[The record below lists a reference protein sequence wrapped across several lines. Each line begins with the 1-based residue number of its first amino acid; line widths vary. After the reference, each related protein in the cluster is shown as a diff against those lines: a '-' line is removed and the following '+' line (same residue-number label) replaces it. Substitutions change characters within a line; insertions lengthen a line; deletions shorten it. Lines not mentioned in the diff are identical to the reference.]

1 MSNQQ
6 NSQVRFTA
14 VQTPEFGQLKEGKFN
29 PWILWVTIRRCWM
42 WALPIGSLLAGIA
55 AILVIETFVPE
66 YRAEHWLEAKQDYLV
81 FQGVMPVA
89 KNLSTTEKPI
99 ILNPIVLDP
108 VLADPA
114 LRKAPSLSDPELAE
128 VNLRTNLTITS
139 GGTTERLV
147 ISYTDIDRDAAAM
160 VANAITDSYLRTREA
175 FDSRRVENLEKWLAP
190 ELTRWE
196 NSVEDRRKTVESLS
210 QNLLGYSPGSR
221 TSIAE
226 DQQKMALISQ
236 LRGQITDLKV
246 QLAVM
251 DAQNK
256 MEQEDT
262 TPAPTPPA
270 FKEPKITIERYEP
283 TEADIRVA
291 TNQEPTVVEAQKK
304 IDALKAMI
312 FDLETKD
319 LVRFDRP
326 RYQDLQQ
333 QRDEAIAAL
342 EQVKTDAR
350 PSVLEAINKL
360 ADEDIERRQRLAEID
375 IARQKQQYEQD
386 LAAQSM
392 SRAQEETANR
402 LAKQR
407 ERDAVASELAILEE
421 QYEQERQRM
430 EQFGGE
436 TAKLQFAQEEL
447 EVANSVLLKLRD
459 RIAAIRTE
467 RQNGGTVRSLAAAQP
482 PNSPIESMPYKKVL
496 MAAGVAFL
504 IPFAIGFL
512 MEFRVQ
518 RITDSS
524 TLDDLPIAPVMGEV
538 ARLPSKV
545 RTRKT
550 VRQFEESV
558 DTLRANLLLSTKAK
572 DTRSIAVVS
581 SMSGEGKSSVTS
593 QLALSIAKATGQT
606 ILLVDTDLRCPD
618 QHEIFGVELGPG
630 FTEVISGKISLQE
643 AVNTSLGDLVHILPA
658 GKLDRSPHRLMNP
671 AAIEEFMQEA
681 LKHYAYVIFDTAPVL
696 SAGETLAIASQ
707 VDATLMCVMRDV
719 SRLDNLTRTSKRL
732 EASGANLAGTVFNGI
747 THRQY
752 AYRYG
757 NYQYALAAQ
766 VPNL

>member
-1 MSNQQ
+1 MTNQQ
-6 NSQVRFTA
+6 NSHIHFSA
-14 VQTPEFGQLKEGKFN
+14 AQTPEFSQLKEGKFN
-29 PWILWVTIRRCWM
+29 PWILWVTVRRCWT
-42 WALPIGSLLAGIA
+42 WALPVGTLLAGIA

-66 YRAEHWLEAKQDYLV
+66 YKAEHWLEAKQDYLV
-81 FQGVMPVA
+81 FKGVMPVA
-89 KNLSTTEKPI
+89 KNLSQTEKPI

-108 VLADPA
+108 VLSDPA
-114 LRKAPSLSDPELAE
+114 IRKAPSLADPEVAE
-128 VNLRTNLTITS
+128 VNLRKNLSISS

-147 ISYTDIDRDAAAM
+147 ISYIDTDREAAAM

-196 NSVEDRRKTVESLS
+196 NNVEDRRKTVSSLS
-210 QNLLGYSPGSR
+210 ENLLGYVPGERISA
-221 TSIAE
+221 AE
-226 DQQKMALISQ
+226 DQSRMALITQ
-236 LRGQITDLKV
+236 LRSQTTDLKV

-256 MEQEDT
+256 MEQEAT
-262 TPAPTPPA
+262 APAPTPPP
-270 FKEPKITIERYEP
+270 FQEPKIEIERYEP
-283 TEADIRVA
+283 TEADIRLA
-291 TNQEPTVVEAQKK
+291 TSKEPSVVEAQQKV
-304 IDALKAMI
+304 DSFKAMI
-312 FDLETKD
+312 FELETKD

-326 RYQDLQQ
+326 RYQDLQD

-342 EQVKTDAR
+342 DQIKIDVR
-350 PSVLEAINKL
+350 PSVLETLNKL
-360 ADEDIERRQRLAEID
+360 ADEDIESRKRLAEIE
-375 IARQKQQYEQD
+375 IARQKQEYEND
-386 LAAQSM
+386 IAAQNM
-392 SRAQEETANR
+392 SRVREQTANR

-407 ERDAVASELAILEE
+407 ERDSVAAELAILEE
-421 QYEQERQRM
+421 QYNEERDRM

-447 EVANSVLLKLRD
+447 EVANAVLLKLRD

-467 RQNGGTVRSLAAAQP
+467 RQNGGTVRSLASAQP
-482 PNSPIESMPYKKVL
+482 PNSPVESMPYKKVI
-496 MAAGVAFL
+496 MAAGAAFL

-512 MEFRVQ
+512 LEFKIQ

-524 TLDDLPIAPVMGEV
+524 TLEDLPLAPVMGEV
-538 ARLPSKV
+538 ARLPSKI

-558 DTLRANLLLSTKAK
+558 DTLRANLLLSTKAR

-581 SMSGEGKSSVTS
+581 SMSGEGKSSVAS

-606 ILLVDTDLRCPD
+606 VLLVDTDLRCPD
-618 QHEIFGVELGPG
+618 QHEIFGVEIGPG

-671 AAIEEFMQEA
+671 AAIEEFMEEA
-681 LKHYAYVIFDTAPVL
+681 LKHYGYVIFDTAPVL
-696 SAGETLAIASQ
+696 SAGETLAVASQ

-719 SRLDNLTRTSKRL
+719 SRLDNLTRTSRRL

-757 NYQYALAAQ
+757 NYQYALAGQ